1 MLRLLRY
8 NHRREIG
15 GNMSKQDLVKN
26 YILKNLDNE
35 TYVPGEMIESTTTL
49 REVLGV
55 SLMTVR
61 GAIQELVDEGLL
73 YTEKG
78 KGIFVSHPPKFL
90 GFRCG
95 TNFSKEIE
103 KLGMNVSTRNASLK
117 IIEADDH
124 LANVF
129 SIKEGTKLWMVKRV
143 RYANQSPV
151 MDAVEYF
158 IYDDIPELSLEII
171 NNSIYDFLE
180 SKGIIF
186 NHADQKI
193 EACSASE
200 SIANRLY
207 IKQSEALVKVTLIS
221 MIKKGTVF
229 SYSIEYFRTDTFTLN
244 QTIYA

>member
-1 MLRLLRY
+1 ML
-8 NHRREIG
+8 
-15 GNMSKQDLVKN
+15 SKSTLNLSAITGPSDSHTAVRVVSTF
-26 YILKNLDNE
+26 ILN
-35 TYVPGEMIESTTTL
+35 
-49 REVLGV
+49 V
-55 SLMTVR
+55 S
-61 GAIQELVDEGLL
+61 EPL
-73 YTEKG
+73 YTSPLAKSFHSTNEYPG
-78 KGIFVSHPPKFL
+78 RTGIFVSHPPKFI

-103 KLGMNVSTRNASLK
+103 KLGMNASTRNASLK

-151 MDAVEYF
+151 MDAIEYF
-158 IYDDIPELSLEII
+158 IYNDIPELSLEII

-193 EACSASE
+193 EAYSASE

-207 IKQSEALVKVTLIS
+207 IKQSDALVKVTLIS
-221 MIKKGTVF
+221 MIKKEQFLVIVL
-229 SYSIEYFRTDTFTLN
+229 SILEPIRLH
-244 QTIYA
+244 